1 VLRDITWSIRAGD
14 RWWLKGPNGSGKTTL
29 LSMLRGEHPQS
40 YTQKNFE
47 LFGVPR
53 PQMPTVSLE
62 RQVSVFT
69 PEIYS
74 AFPRRF
80 GPGALTVADA
90 IGTGFYGTYS
100 YRRLTLE
107 QATKRAKLISEL
119 APGET
124 EDQKLRWSERL
135 FAELPP
141 SEQSLALLM
150 RTLVHGAPLLILDEA
165 FGGMD
170 DRMIRLAS
178 DYLRNNL
185 SSDQAVIFVSHW
197 EHEVPW
203 SNVKTYMIEN
213 GIGRV
218 V

>member
-1 VLRDITWSIRAGD
+1 
-14 RWWLKGPNGSGKTTL
+14 
-29 LSMLRGEHPQS
+29 
-40 YTQKNFE
+40 
-47 LFGVPR
+47 
-53 PQMPTVSLE
+53 MPTVSLE